1 MAKCRRA
8 SDDVN
13 LQETMD
19 KELDTRR
26 LEQGPKTRNIPG
38 GSNNK
43 EDDDVEDIDVGEDD
57 VMDDVL
63 EVDDLQEG

>member
-1 MAKCRRA
+1 
-8 SDDVN
+8 
-13 LQETMD
+13 MD

-26 LEQGPKTRNIPG
+26 LEHGPKTRKMPG

-43 EDDDVEDIDVGEDD
+43 EDDDVEDINVGEDD

>member
-26 LEQGPKTRNIPG
+26 LEHGPRTREIPG
-38 GSNNK
+38 GSNNE
-43 EDDDVEDIDVGEDD
+43 EDDDVEDINVEEDD
-57 VMDDVL
+57 MM

>member
-26 LEQGPKTRNIPG
+26 LEHGPKTSKIPG
-38 GSNNK
+38 GSNN
-43 EDDDVEDIDVGEDD
+43 ESYV
-57 VMDDVL
+57 VM
-63 EVDDLQEG
+63 GSN

>member
-1 MAKCRRA
+1 M
-8 SDDVN
+8 
-13 LQETMD
+13 
-19 KELDTRR
+19 
-26 LEQGPKTRNIPG
+26 PG

-43 EDDDVEDIDVGEDD
+43 EDDDVEDINVGEDD

>member
-13 LQETMD
+13 LQETLD

-26 LEQGPKTRNIPG
+26 LEHGPKTRKIPG

-43 EDDDVEDIDVGEDD
+43 EDDDVEDINVGEDD